1 VTAQTP
7 TVTVTQT
14 QVSTTPV
21 TATPLAPAVETP
33 GVTCRV
39 VG

>member
-14 QVSTTPV
+14 QVSTSPV
-21 TATPLAPAVETP
+21 TATPLAPATEVP